1 MKEAD
6 SWPTLDVVIAVYNE
20 EEILP
25 LLCAALSDTFS
36 EANLRAHRIKSVRY
50 LMVDDGSTDRSAE
63 IICAQVGAGLPAELY
78 RLSRNFGHQNA
89 VSAGLDQAS
98 ADIIAVMDADL
109 QDPPE
114 IIYEMVE
121 KWREG
126 YDVAYG
132 QRRRRKENIIKRM
145 GYWLFY
151 RMLAAMSEIDIPLDS
166 GDFCLLDRRVL
177 EAMRQLPEKLRFVRG
192 LRAWVGF
199 RQVAVPY
206 ERPSRPA
213 GRPKYTMRNLY
224 NLATDGIASSSIR
237 PLRAAQV
244 VSFVFG
250 AASVLLLLWF
260 LASVVTGQPGS
271 VAPVFLLLFAVLV
284 MGNAV
289 FAFCIYVV
297 GAYLGRTYLEIKGR
311 PPYLIREIVRTR
323 EGDHRQ

>member
-1 MKEAD
+1 MKETEGR
-6 SWPTLDVVIAVYNE
+6 PTLDIVIALYNE
-20 EEILP
+20 EAVLP

-36 EANLRAHRIKSVRY
+36 QTNLAAHCVKSVRF
-50 LMVDDGSTDRSAE
+50 LMVDDGSTDRSAD
-63 IICAQVGAGLPAELY
+63 IINGHIRSGLPAELY
-78 RLSRNFGHQNA
+78 RLSRHFGHQNA
-89 VSAGLDQAS
+89 ISAGLDR
-98 ADIIAVMDADL
+98 ADADVVAVMDADL

-114 IIYEMVE
+114 IIYEMMK

-132 QRRRRKENIIKRM
+132 RRIRRKENIIKRM
-145 GYWLFY
+145 GYYLFY
-151 RMLAAMSEIDIPLDS
+151 RLLALVSDISIPLDS
-166 GDFCLLDRRVL
+166 GDFSLMDRRVL
-177 EAMRQLPEKLRFVRG
+177 NAMRELPEKLRFVRG

-213 GRPKYTMRNLY
+213 GGPKYTMKKLY
-224 NLATDGIASSSIR
+224 ELATDGIASSSIR
-237 PLRAAQV
+237 PLRISQF

-260 LASVVTGQPGS
+260 LASLLTGRPGG
-271 VAPVFLLLFAVLV
+271 VEPVFLLLFAVLV

-289 FAFCIYVV
+289 LALCIYVL

-311 PPYLIREIVRTR
+311 PPYVIMEVIRPGK
-323 EGDHRQ
+323 GDGDG